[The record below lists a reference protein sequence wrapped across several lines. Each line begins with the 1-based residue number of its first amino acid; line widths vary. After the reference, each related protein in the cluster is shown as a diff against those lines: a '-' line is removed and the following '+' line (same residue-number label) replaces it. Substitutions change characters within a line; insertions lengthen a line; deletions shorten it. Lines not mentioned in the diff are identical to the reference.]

1 MSGAVKKVRNANR
14 SDGPC
19 CFNGGKTCGVVY
31 YVIGQEDFGSPARL
45 EIARRGIIQAAE
57 YSDAGE
63 QQDVLA
69 VPEAVLSDRR

>member
-1 MSGAVKKVRNANR
+1 MPGAVKKVRNANG
-14 SDGPC
+14 SGGPC